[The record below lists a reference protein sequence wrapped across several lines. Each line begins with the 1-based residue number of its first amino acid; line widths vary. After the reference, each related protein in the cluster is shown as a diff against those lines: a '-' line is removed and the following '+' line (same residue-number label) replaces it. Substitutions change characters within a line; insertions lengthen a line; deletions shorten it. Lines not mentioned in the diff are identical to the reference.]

1 MGRGG
6 LSRLALGLVLQ
17 SFQQPNYRVES
28 LIRQTFEQTYG
39 LSSRINTHN
48 YFGTLC
54 IEQPFRRGVQVLRQL
69 KDPPGALN
77 KALFYAVDVL
87 LTDPGRARERGL
99 AHRERDPALRDP
111 PTERSVYGLRHSRN
125 ATETSV

>member
-28 LIRQTFEQTYG
+28 LVRQIFEQTYG

-48 YFGTLC
+48 YFRTLC
-54 IEQPFRRGVQVLRQL
+54 IEQPFRRGVQVLRQFE
-69 KDPPGALN
+69 DAAGPLN
-77 KALFYAVDVL
+77 KALFYAVDVFA
-87 LTDPGRARERGL
+87 D
-99 AHRERDPALRDP
+99 
-111 PTERSVYGLRHSRN
+111 
-125 ATETSV
+125 